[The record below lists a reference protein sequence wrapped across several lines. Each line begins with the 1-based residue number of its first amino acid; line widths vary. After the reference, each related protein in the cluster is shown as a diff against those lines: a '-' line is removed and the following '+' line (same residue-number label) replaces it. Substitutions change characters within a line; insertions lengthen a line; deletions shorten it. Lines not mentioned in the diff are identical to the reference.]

1 MFNRLILPVHFNVLK
16 ASAIKANDLQR
27 VLKDICLNW
36 NVKTPQTKNALLKQ
50 RNVYIE
56 AKQL

>member
-36 NVKTPQTKNALLKQ
+36 NVKTPQTKSALLKQ